1 MNIKNTMCRLS
12 NLTQEQIDNLVYAMP
27 ESDYFDFSINEPF
40 IGFNANKNSGTFL
53 QEANPKIVTYTEM
66 MQLLGKT
73 MEFTKSDLKT
83 GMFVKNR
90 NGNYKI
96 VIGDTLSGIEAC
108 TTFSNF
114 NDGLIS
120 NLSKGYDIV
129 VVYKALDSRF
139 LSAYLNG
146 ESLKLIWERTEQTP
160 VQKEMEELQAQI
172 TKLQEQAKVLQSK
185 L

>member
-1 MNIKNTMCRLS
+1 M
-12 NLTQEQIDNLVYAMP
+12 DNP
-27 ESDYFDFSINEPF
+27 TIIS
-40 IGFNANKNSGTFL
+40 
-53 QEANPKIVTYTEM
+53 YTEM

-73 MEFTKSDLKT
+73 MQFTKSDLKT